1 MNPDP
6 LTTAQWADT
15 GNALKLLWVS
25 LVLVVAASGAL
36 VTAHAI
42 IPSATDSGMI
52 PPAFRKL
59 RPLLYATGALMIGGV
74 VVAFVLITGA
84 VDFIAETYSRR
95 FQ

>member
-25 LVLVVAASGAL
+25 LALVLTASGAL
-36 VTAHAI
+36 LTAHAI

-52 PPAFRKL
+52 PPVFRKL
-59 RPLLYATGALMIGGV
+59 RPILYATGALMIVGMI
-74 VVAFVLITGA
+74 VAVVLITGA